1 MKMLFNLKASE
12 AGTISLLKPAGAI
25 LEAGDTIARLALD
38 DAALVAKA
46 TPFGG
51 DLGDFPPP
59 LEMQSEAVAG
69 APAHVQLAHLEARVH
84 NMLEGFVDNE
94 DEVLQRLSYRRTR
107 APPLTP
113 RSPSP
118 RDLRCCSA
126 CRR

>member
-1 MKMLFNLKASE
+1 MLFNLKASE

-94 DEVLQRLSYRRTR
+94 DEVLQRL
-107 APPLTP
+107 
-113 RSPSP
+113 
-118 RDLRCCSA
+118 
-126 CRR
+126 